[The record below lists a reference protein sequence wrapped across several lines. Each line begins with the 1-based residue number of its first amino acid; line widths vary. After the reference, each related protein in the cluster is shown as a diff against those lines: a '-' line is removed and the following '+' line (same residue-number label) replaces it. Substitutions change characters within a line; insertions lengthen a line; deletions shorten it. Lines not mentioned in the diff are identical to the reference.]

1 LGFHRNRLEI
11 NTTTIL
17 TIQEM
22 MKFFFSILTVED
34 VAGLLLSPQSI
45 FGFDDEIGG
54 RLPIAGPQ
62 GSLVCPGNPV
72 PHARME
78 ST

>member
-1 LGFHRNRLEI
+1 
-11 NTTTIL
+11 
-17 TIQEM
+17 M
-22 MKFFFSILTVED
+22 MKFFFLLTVED
-34 VAGLLLSPQSI
+34 VARLLLSPQSI

-54 RLPIAGPQ
+54 RLPTAGPE